1 MEVNGREVRFWF
13 SVGAKYEIGSLDQ
26 GMDDFTRTVK
36 TAAIMSRAHEQAQKY
51 KGEETVRPLEEAEV
65 MAMSDDEFAKLCEEI
80 AAAFKEGNVVTVE
93 AEEPKKKEG
102 EAPS

>member
-1 MEVNGREVRFWF
+1 MEVNGREIRFWF
-13 SVGAKYEIGSLDQ
+13 SVGAKYEIGSLDK
-26 GMDDFTRTVK
+26 GLDDFMRTVK
-36 TAAIMSRAHEQAQKY
+36 TAAIMSRAHEQARKY

-102 EAPS
+102 EAPG

>member
-13 SVGAKYEIGSLDQ
+13 SVGAKYEIGSLDA
-26 GMDDFTRTVK
+26 GMDDFMRTVK
-36 TAAIMSRAHEQAQKY
+36 TAVIMSKAYAQSQKY
-51 KGEETVRPLEEAEV
+51 KGEKAERPLEEAEV

-102 EAPS
+102 EASS

>member
-13 SVGAKYEIGSLDQ
+13 SVGAKYEIGLLDA
-26 GMDDFTRTVK
+26 GMDDFMRTVK
-36 TAAIMSRAHEQAQKY
+36 TAAIMSKAYAQAQKY
-51 KGEETVRPLEEAEV
+51 KGEKAERPLEEAEV

-80 AAAFKEGNVVTVE
+80 AAAFKAGNVVTVE